1 MFHDLAVAVLGRVFQ
16 RATLRKFAADYRT
29 CSLPWWLSCPDPA
42 TFDSCGF
49 LKFPTTPPRA
59 AQHRWRPRAFSRGQL
74 RRIRTLLAR
83 RRHSRQVFLFRRRT
97 FTVLTL
103 LIESLGV
110 NAVDVE
116 VAVQLREATDLL
128 TELAFTLPA

>member
-1 MFHDLAVAVLGRVFQ
+1 MTMPRPFWSERPSRRRSGSSPPTTVPAPYPRGY
-16 RATLRKFAADYRT
+16 RA
-29 CSLPWWLSCPDPA
+29 PDPA
-42 TFDSCGF
+42 TFDSWIF

-128 TELAFTLPA
+128 TELAFTLPAP